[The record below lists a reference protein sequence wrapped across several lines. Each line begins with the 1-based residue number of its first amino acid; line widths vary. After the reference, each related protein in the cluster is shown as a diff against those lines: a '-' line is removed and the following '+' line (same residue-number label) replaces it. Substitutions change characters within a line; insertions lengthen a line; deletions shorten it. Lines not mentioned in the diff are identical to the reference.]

1 VTLWVEMRGWADS
14 PPARTRDGAGVFLPG
29 ASTRSGLLSGATTRS
44 RRRLPG
50 PVRAA
55 VGLPRASTRSSWIT
69 KGKYAQESRYP
80 GLVRAGAAAVRGQ
93 YAQQFLYPGPV
104 RAFGADLLAPDESGQ
119 PLVVSPPRVQAP
131 GKSARGR
138 ARQNA
143 RERLPALDKEK
154 PRNREDSGVFTRAMR
169 GIS

>member
-1 VTLWVEMRGWADS
+1 MA
-14 PPARTRDGAGVFLPG
+14 PAF
-29 ASTRSGLLSGATTRS
+29 SY
-44 RRRLPG
+44 PG
-50 PVRAA
+50 PVRAAASYPGLQRAAAAAFRGQYAQESVYQGQVRAA
-55 VGLPRASTRSSWIT
+55 VGLPRASTRRSWIT